1 MGDVKRHPSVQPRRG
16 AGRTGDTR
24 RQRPLS
30 RRGRRRRAHGHS
42 VRREEP
48 YEDFSA
54 TTDDEVRALLE
65 EARGWGRR
73 AQAV

>member
-1 MGDVKRHPSVQPRRG
+1 MAPPTAHDTDG
-16 AGRTGDTR
+16 AF
-24 RQRPLS
+24 
-30 RRGRRRRAHGHS
+30 HS
-42 VRREEP
+42 VGLW

-73 AQAV
+73 AQAC